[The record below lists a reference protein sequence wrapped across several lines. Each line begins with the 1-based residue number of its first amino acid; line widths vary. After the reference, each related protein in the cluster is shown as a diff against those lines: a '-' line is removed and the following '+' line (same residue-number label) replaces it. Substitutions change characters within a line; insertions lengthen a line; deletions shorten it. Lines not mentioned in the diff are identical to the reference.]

1 MKKDVKKLLAE
12 HRAEILPDERVKEKV
27 KRDLGISSVTESRLS
42 YAHGGERA
50 VTDRRKATTAVIAV
64 VLIAA
69 VFLCIFLPLWLGRGG
84 TSGTVTPPGGGIFGS
99 ITDAG
104 SFYAYGAASVGSILS
119 SAASGA
125 AQTATEAGSAAE
137 SRAESASGSD
147 AEQVA
152 TLNKYLSI
160 VESLLSD
167 GGITETA
174 VAPAEGYAFGMNVV
188 STDLLGGTS
197 SYTLY
202 YNKQFVGA
210 STDDD
215 EREENYAIDGV
226 LVVDGAEYPVTG
238 NYQTET
244 ESGEQGGELF
254 FRAYTSDDR
263 RSYIEVR
270 QEYETEEEGQESE
283 TEVEYVYTVR
293 RDGETVERMTVEYEE
308 ENGELELMMTIERGG
323 ARETLYFEDETEGGE
338 RVIAVHGN
346 LDGTPVSFRIY
357 VREGEY
363 HYVFGDGSEAG
374 GDRPYDDDDDDD
386 DDDRFDDD

>member
-99 ITDAG
+99 ITDAD

-125 AQTATEAGSAAE
+125 AQTAAEAGSAAE
-137 SRAESASGSD
+137 SRAESAAGSD
-147 AEQVA
+147 AEQVE

-202 YNKQFVGA
+202 YNKQFLGA

-226 LVVDGAEYPVTG
+226 LVVDGAEYPVKG
-238 NYQTET
+238 KYQTET
-244 ESGEQGGELF
+244 ESDEQGGELF

-263 RSYIEVR
+263 RSSIEVR
-270 QEYETEEEGQESE
+270 QEYETEEEGRESE

-308 ENGELELMMTIERGG
+308 ENGELELMMTIERGS

-386 DDDRFDDD
+386 DDRFDDD

>member
-99 ITDAG
+99 ITDAD

-125 AQTATEAGSAAE
+125 AQTAAEAGSAAE
-137 SRAESASGSD
+137 SRAESAAGSD
-147 AEQVA
+147 AEQVE

-202 YNKQFVGA
+202 YNKQFLGA

-226 LVVDGAEYPVTG
+226 LVVDGAEYPVKG
-238 NYQTET
+238 KYQTET
-244 ESGEQGGELF
+244 ESDEQGGELF

-263 RSYIEVR
+263 RSSIEVR
-270 QEYETEEEGQESE
+270 QEYETEEEGRESE

-308 ENGELELMMTIERGG
+308 ENGELELMMTIERGS

-338 RVIAVHGN
+338 RVIAVRGN
-346 LDGTPVSFRIY
+346 LDGSPVSFRIY

-386 DDDRFDDD
+386 DDRFDDD